1 MLGIT
6 FPSLNLFS
14 PYECPLPHPPPSPA
28 PLLMF
33 LIPCD
38 CLPTARYS
46 PLSLGAGILSTLFQS
61 LIHKR
66 HSENSLMD
74 KCIHDWAQ
82 LYFSFLL
89 RILDFFFFFKDGVSR
104 CRSVWSAAHYVPP
117 GYIQLLTFLL
127 PQHSKCWDYRHDP
140 LRPVLGIYLVFYK
153 HAKLVESQTF
163 HYDCGWFVTLA
174 PVLPWFFLSFI
185 IALFLIKVLRK
196 YSLIKA
202 LCWI

>member
-1 MLGIT
+1 
-6 FPSLNLFS
+6 
-14 PYECPLPHPPPSPA
+14 
-28 PLLMF
+28 MF

-38 CLPTARYS
+38 CLPTARYP

-82 LYFSFLL
+82 LYFSSLK
-89 RILDFFFFFKDGVSR
+89 RVLDFFPPKDRVSH
-104 CRSVWSAAHYVPP
+104 CSSGWSAAHYVPP

-140 LRPVLGIYLVFYK
+140 PRPVLVIYLVFYE
-153 HAKLVESQTF
+153 HAKLLEYQTF

-185 IALFLIKVLRK
+185 IALIIALFLIKVLRM